1 VRDFYYAPTVPEE
14 ERREITAFIDT
25 IQRQDSGL
33 CEGVQRGLRGG
44 GFTQG
49 RLQLH
54 DHLGEYG
61 PHLHQQLVV
70 RHLREYV
77 DAVG

>member
-1 VRDFYYAPTVPEE
+1 MNRILEPF
-14 ERREITAFIDT
+14 
-25 IQRQDSGL
+25 
-33 CEGVQRGLRGG
+33 
-44 GFTQG
+44 

-77 DAVG
+77 DAVR